1 MTISL
6 TAVII
11 AKNEE
16 EMIAPALDSVS
27 FAQEIIVVDNSSTDA
42 TAEIAKKKGAR
53 VISIDTKD
61 FSKLREAPLKKIKTE
76 YILYIDADERVSKE
90 LEDEIIKIIHENAH
104 LSAYRI
110 PRQNYFLGN
119 HLWPQTE
126 YLARL
131 FRRSSLKGWRGDLHE
146 TAIFE
151 GQSGQLLSPILH
163 YTHRDF
169 SSMVDKTNKWSV
181 IEARLRFDAGHPPV
195 VWWRFPRVMLQA
207 FSNSYITQSGWKAG
221 AVGLMESM
229 FQAFSIFI
237 TYAKLWELQQD
248 KKPVD

>member
-1 MTISL
+1 MTLSL

-27 FAQEIIVVDNSSTDA
+27 FAEEIIVVDNSSTDS
-42 TAEIAKKKGAR
+42 TAEIAKKMGAR
-53 VISIDTKD
+53 VIRIDSND
-61 FSKLREAPLKKIKTE
+61 FSELREAPLKKIKTE
-76 YILYIDADERVSKE
+76 YVLYIDADERVSGE
-90 LEDEIIKIIHENAH
+90 LRDEIIKIIHENAH
-104 LSAYRI
+104 VSAYRI
-110 PRQNYFLGN
+110 PRKNYFLGN

-131 FRRSSLKGWRGDLHE
+131 FRRSSLRGWQGDLHE
-146 TAIFE
+146 TAVFD
-151 GQSGQLLSPILH
+151 GQSDQLLSPILH

-169 SSMVDKTNKWSV
+169 SSLVDKTHKWSV

-195 VWWRFPRVMLQA
+195 VWWRFPRVMLKA

-221 AVGLMESM
+221 GVGLMESI

-248 KKPVD
+248 QRRDG